1 LLSRRNFL
9 RTSSLISL
17 APLVPSTLAQAARA
31 ASTDPDNQV
40 LVVIQLDGGNDGLNT
55 IVPHGDDGYG
65 RSRDKLRLDP
75 AGLHRIDDHVGLHAS
90 MGAAK
95 ELYDEGQLAIV
106 QGVSYPNP
114 SRSHFRSMKI
124 WQTARVHEDQQDG
137 YGWLG
142 RALDRR
148 VGQQHGSS
156 EAGAI
161 YVGEQETPVALWGRR
176 SAATSLSRAADLEL
190 QLDAAAASL
199 PSSPAAEGSLD
210 QFVSRQVLS
219 AYETA
224 GEFAQHQARSPAGP
238 GSGYPPTELGSRMR
252 LISQLLHSGSQA
264 RVFYTA
270 QTGYDTHSQQLFTH
284 ARLLREFSDAL
295 KAFVHDLRA
304 SGLDE
309 RVVVLA
315 FSEFGR
321 RVKENDS
328 QGTDHG
334 TAGPVFLAG
343 SPVQGGLLGNRADLS
358 QLEDGDLKVQADF
371 RQVYATILDKWLNI
385 SSRDVLGSSFDTL
398 PILKA
403 DRSQVGH

>member
-1 LLSRRNFL
+1 MLSRRKFL
-9 RTSSLISL
+9 QTGSLVSIG
-17 APLVPSTLAQAARA
+17 PLVPSMLVQAARA
-31 ASTDPDNQV
+31 ASAESDACV

-55 IVPHGDDGYG
+55 VVPHGDDGYG
-65 RSRDKLRLDP
+65 RNRDQLRLDP

-95 ELYDEGQLAIV
+95 ELYDEGQLTIV
-106 QGVSYPNP
+106 QGVGYPNP
-114 SRSHFRSMKI
+114 SRSHFQSMRI
-124 WQTARVHEDQQDG
+124 WQTAFVQDAQQDG

-142 RALDRR
+142 RTLDYSVRPS
-148 VGQQHGSS
+148 QDSA
-156 EAGAI
+156 EADAI
-161 YVGEQETPVALWGRR
+161 YVGEQETPTALWGRR
-176 SAATSLSRAADLEL
+176 SAAMSLSRAADLEL
-190 QLDAAAASL
+190 RLDAAMASL
-199 PSSPAAEGSLD
+199 PSSAAVEGSLN
-210 QFVSRQVLS
+210 QFVSREALS
-219 AYETA
+219 AYATA
-224 GEFAQHQARSPAGP
+224 GEFAQHQARLPAGP
-238 GSGYPPTELGSRMR
+238 GGGYPQTELGSRMR

-295 KAFVHDLRA
+295 KAFVHDLQA
-304 SGLDE
+304 SKLDE

-343 SPVQGGLLGNRADLS
+343 RAVQGGLLGDHADLS
-358 QLEDGDLKVQADF
+358 QLEDGDLKVQIDF
-371 RQVYATILDKWLNI
+371 RQVYATILDKWLNVP
-385 SSRDVLGSSFDTL
+385 SRDVLGASFDTL
-398 PILKA
+398 PIIKA
-403 DRSQVGH
+403 